1 MRYIAAFIILFL
13 FIISPLHAEPELN
26 QFVTT
31 SWDGL
36 AGLFVIP
43 TARMIG
49 AGNSAFGFNEA
60 KHTEF
65 VNDIR
70 AMDRQ
75 IRAVVTYGISDSV
88 EIYGSYFNN
97 LLSAPRSPALDNQDF
112 NEFGFKVKL
121 VQECR
126 DCWYPA
132 VALGVRDIGDS
143 TADVG
148 SLQNIHNGRKVFLL
162 ASKKIFKK
170 RQTGRFM
177 DVHGALAYDAN
188 AVSGL
193 LGFELTITPNASLI
207 AEFMYDSP
215 FINFRD
221 YGTDDQS
228 GRFVF
233 NPGIRFYPELVPG
246 LALDLGFIGDSEFE
260 FSFGA
265 SYLIHL

>member
-1 MRYIAAFIILFL
+1 MRYKAAFIILFL
-13 FIISPLHAEPELN
+13 FLTFPLYAEPELN

-31 SWDGL
+31 SWNGL

-43 TARMIG
+43 TARMLG
-49 AGNSAFGFNEA
+49 AGNFAFGFNEA

-65 VNDIR
+65 VNDRR

-75 IRAVVTYGISDSV
+75 IRVVVTYGISDSV

-97 LLSAPRSPALDNQDF
+97 LLSAPRSPSLDNQDF
-112 NEFGFKVKL
+112 SEFGFKVKL
-121 VQECR
+121 MKECT

-132 VALGVRDIGDS
+132 VAIGMRDIGDS
-143 TADVG
+143 TDDVG
-148 SLQNIHNGRKVFLL
+148 SLQNIHNGRKVYLL

-170 RQTGRFM
+170 SQTGRFM
-177 DVHGALAYDAN
+177 DFHGALTYDSN
-188 AVSGL
+188 QVSGL
-193 LGFELTITPNASLI
+193 LGLELTIAPNASLI
-207 AEFMYDSP
+207 AEFMWDSP
-215 FINFRD
+215 FINFRE
-221 YGTDDQS
+221 YGTSGQT

-233 NPGIRFYPELVPG
+233 DPGIRFYPELVPG
-246 LALDLGFIGDSEFE
+246 LALDMGFIGDSEFE